1 MNQEPTTLYKL
12 MVLYMLNCV
21 NFPLTTAQ
29 IAEFILD
36 RDYTNFLTL
45 QTVFSDLTETG
56 LAHSKTI
63 LNRTQLSLTEEGKNT
78 LHYFENRIS
87 DAIKDDIR
95 DYFTSHRLE
104 LRNESSIQCDYYK
117 LVNGEYEAQ
126 LVAKDGD
133 VDLCISGDL
142 LDEIVGASLTMREF
156 DIPFMGVYNACATFA
171 ESLILAASLIDG
183 GNFERIICSTSSHFC
198 TAERQYR
205 YPLELGNQRTPLS
218 QWTATG
224 VGATMLNRVKGKIRI
239 DCATIGRVVDYG
251 VKDANDMGACMA
263 PAARETLLAHLEG
276 SSRDVDYYDLI
287 LTGDLGEAGS
297 GLLRLLMEEKG
308 VKLGEKYRDCGV
320 LLFNKAAQD
329 VGQGGSGAACSSS
342 VFNSY
347 VYKKMM
353 CGELKRV
360 LLIPTGALCSKTS
373 TLQGESVP
381 GIAHAVSFT
390 LA

>member
-1 MNQEPTTLYKL
+1 MKNH
-12 MVLYMLNCV
+12 
-21 NFPLTTAQ
+21 
-29 IAEFILD
+29 
-36 RDYTNFLTL
+36 
-45 QTVFSDLTETG
+45 TVFFKSGVFIEDTATIVGPKEAEGPLGKYFDKSVNDDLLGQKSHEKAEIRLHISAIRYLLNKTG
-56 LAHSKTI
+56 H
-63 LNRTQLSLTEEGKNT
+63 
-78 LHYFENRIS
+78 
-87 DAIKDDIR
+87 
-95 DYFTSHRLE
+95 
-104 LRNESSIQCDYYK
+104 
-117 LVNGEYEAQ
+117 
-126 LVAKDGD
+126 KDGD

-171 ESLILAASLIDG
+171 ESLILASSLIDG
-183 GNFERIICSTSSHFC
+183 GSFDRIICSTSSHFC

-251 VKDANDMGACMA
+251 VRDANDMGACMA
-263 PAARETLLAHLEG
+263 PAARETLLAHFEG
-276 SSRDVDYYDLI
+276 SSRDVDYYDMI

-308 VKLGEKYRDCGV
+308 VRLGEKYRDCGV
-320 LLFNKAAQD
+320 LLFNRAAQD

-373 TLQGESVP
+373 TLQGETVP

-390 LA
+390 V